1 MEIDIETKDLNDKV
15 TVIRLLA
22 HPIRYSIALILYK
35 HGVQNVGTIQTSL
48 NLSQST
54 VSQHISKMREAGIV
68 SSRREGTKLF
78 YTLVNPMAIQVIE
91 TLG

>member
-1 MEIDIETKDLNDKV
+1 MEIDIGTKELNDKV
-15 TVIRLLA
+15 SVIRILS

-35 HGVQNVGTIQTSL
+35 HGVQNVGTIQKSL

-68 SSRREGTKLF
+68 ASRREGTKL
-78 YTLVNPMAIQVIE
+78 YYSLVDPMAIKVIE